1 MMMPAPRKADP
12 FYDFDEICERLG
24 NGETLIAMA
33 KERGVSTVSLWQF
46 MNRPEHKEQYK
57 EALAARGM
65 LHALQTE
72 QYVQDMLEKRIDPKT
87 ADVAIKS
94 SQWMA
99 SKLTPELFGD
109 RRATEITV
117 NDEQS
122 KHLAALK
129 EKAQKRIEEQKKLE
143 GENKEEEVPNTNARR
158 RKK

>member
-1 MMMPAPRKADP
+1 MMPAHRKADP

-72 QYVQDMLEKRIDPKT
+72 QYVQDMLENRIDPKT

-117 NDEQS
+117 TDEQS

-143 GENKEEEVPNTNARR
+143 GETKEEEVPNTNARR

>member
-1 MMMPAPRKADP
+1 MMMPAHRKADP

-72 QYVQDMLEKRIDPKT
+72 QYVQDMLENRIDPKT

-117 NDEQS
+117 TDEQS

-143 GENKEEEVPNTNARR
+143 GETKEEEVPNTNARR

>member
-1 MMMPAPRKADP
+1 MPAPRKADP

-117 NDEQS
+117 TDEQS

-143 GENKEEEVPNTNARR
+143 GETKEEEVPNTNARR